1 MTAAPSVPGA
11 RAEIAISKDKN
22 GNTRLKMTVQ
32 HLANLE
38 NLTPRA
44 SAYVVW
50 LQERDGNSENQGQLK
65 MDKNLKATFETV
77 TPFKSFDV
85 FVTAEQ
91 DARLFQADPPNVDGL
106 PGTLR
111 LLPRGVSTIRQTP
124 NLKYAVITGHGRF
137 SDLLNSADLLY
148 AVRHRLKARTLQSV
162 CGAVIRCS
170 GIHIYVDSTGAACR
184 AGDARRSGCEQKDPS
199 ETVGASINARR

>member
-1 MTAAPSVPGA
+1 MPRLHTICLTLALVSTVAYAAKKYPMTAASIVPGA
-11 RAEIAISKDKN
+11 RAEVAISKDKN

-50 LQERDGNSENQGQLK
+50 LQERSGNPENQGQLK
-65 MDKNLKATFETV
+65 MDKNLKAAFETV

-91 DARLFQADPPNVDGL
+91 DFRTKGPSGPEV
-106 PGTLR
+106 LR
-111 LLPRGVSTIRQTP
+111 ATIQP
-124 NLKYAVITGHGRF
+124 
-137 SDLLNSADLLY
+137 
-148 AVRHRLKARTLQSV
+148 
-162 CGAVIRCS
+162 
-170 GIHIYVDSTGAACR
+170 
-184 AGDARRSGCEQKDPS
+184 
-199 ETVGASINARR
+199 